1 MVEVAENEITRY
13 KYLNIAL
20 KNSSWVKILTFHLKM
35 WNDVMLVDNFK
46 HYIVW
51 GLTVNINSHLEYKS
65 FADFGDAPPPTTA
78 SSNHCGELEE
88 IVACTFFPTSVSPS
102 CVKST
107 REVLAESFKS
117 LQESRDYSSVILCY
131 YSNTINNLIMSLCP
145 WTFQLKTRRKLCTMK
160 WKLKTNQLNKLRTQK
175 VSHKKKKSLMLSQE
189 VDFNLEMSTLFWP
202 F

>member
-1 MVEVAENEITRY
+1 
-13 KYLNIAL
+13 
-20 KNSSWVKILTFHLKM
+20 
-35 WNDVMLVDNFK
+35 MLVDNFK

-175 VSHKKKKSLMLSQE
+175 VSHKKKNMCKSFRYFYSSNTVSRYYHTWNSLEILKRVLLSFYSCESSSVTLMTPSC
-189 VDFNLEMSTLFWP
+189 
-202 F
+202 